1 MARALITIPPNPKRN
16 SVIEIR
22 ALIQHPMETGL
33 RPDVDG
39 KVQAQNLIRRF
50 ECRLKVGDRSD
61 LIFSAEFFP
70 AISANP
76 YIAFPLRAT
85 QNGSLIFQWTGDNGF
100 TQTETVPLV
109 VV

>member
-39 KVQAQNLIRRF
+39 KVQAQNIIRRF
-50 ECRLKVGDRSD
+50 ECRFTVGDKSA
-61 LIFSAEFFP
+61 LVFSAEFFP

-85 QNGSLIFQWTGDNGF
+85 QNGSLSFQWTGDKGF
-100 TQTETVPLV
+100 TQTETAALV